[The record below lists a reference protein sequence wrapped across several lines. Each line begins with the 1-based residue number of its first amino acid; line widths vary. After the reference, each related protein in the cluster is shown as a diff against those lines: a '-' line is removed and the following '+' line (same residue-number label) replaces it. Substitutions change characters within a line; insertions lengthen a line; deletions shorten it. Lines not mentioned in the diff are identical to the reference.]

1 MQLTPDF
8 LESVMFVV
16 LNALGILA
24 LFIILGYTVYGTEAE
39 EEQ

>member
-1 MQLTPDF
+1 MQIAPDF

-24 LFIILGYTVYGTEAE
+24 LAIILAYAVYGKDPEKE
-39 EEQ
+39 